1 MAKNENPRKLVYNS
15 EELKSFSVRRGEY
28 RLPPDV
34 YERIE
39 ALGIYNKQRGCR
51 GGKRVQRMRRRQER
65 ENGIKDNTKRVEEK
79 ENGVG
84 NETDMRRE
92 EIREGERKF
101 GALLNTYKDREKDRR
116 SYRYIHDGVRQ
127 D

>member
-1 MAKNENPRKLVYNS
+1 MAKNENPRKLVYS
-15 EELKSFSVRRGEY
+15 AEELKSFNVRREKY

-34 YERIE
+34 YERIK
-39 ALGIYNKQRGCR
+39 ALGIYNKKRGCR

-65 ENGIKDNTKRVEEK
+65 ENGSEDNTNRRIEEK
-79 ENGVG
+79 ENGVE

-101 GALLNTYKDREKDRR
+101 GALLNTYELDKEKDKR
-116 SYRYIHDGVRQ
+116 SCCYIHDGVR
-127 D
+127 